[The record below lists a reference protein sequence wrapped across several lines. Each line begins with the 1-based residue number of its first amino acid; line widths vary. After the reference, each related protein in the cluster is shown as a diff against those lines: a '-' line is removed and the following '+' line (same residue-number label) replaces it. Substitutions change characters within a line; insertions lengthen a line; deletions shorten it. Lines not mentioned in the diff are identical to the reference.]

1 MDFLGLKNLSI
12 IKDCVK
18 IIQELHGVNI
28 DIDAISLED
37 SKAYEVFQRGDTVGI
52 FQFSSDGM
60 RKYLR
65 MLNQINLKI

>member
-12 IKDCVK
+12 IKDCIK

-37 SKAYEVFQRGDTVGI
+37 PKHMKFFNEEIQLVY
-52 FQFSSDGM
+52 SSF
-60 RKYLR
+60 LR
-65 MLNQINLKI
+65 MV